1 MHLFSA
7 RWRWLTDSSLV
18 DRLGFRPLIASCIQH
33 EAAMTP
39 FEIVSLIL
47 AIITLVII
55 VAFGSIQIGKWI
67 GEKK

>member
-1 MHLFSA
+1 
-7 RWRWLTDSSLV
+7 
-18 DRLGFRPLIASCIQH
+18 
-33 EAAMTP
+33 MTP